1 MIICTILKNHL
12 YRYKL
17 ERAYELICYM
27 ILNKP
32 VNNQADKYRREGL
45 EQARRILQEFLDGND
60 HDQIIRKFINK
71 LSDEVRSL
79 KNQTNRV

>member
-1 MIICTILKNHL
+1 
-12 YRYKL
+12 
-17 ERAYELICYM
+17 M